1 MAEEI
6 KAVCKDC
13 EYFSSGLSENG
24 YCKLYHHNL
33 SMPERICSRYEP
45 KKKTEKTSPVRN
57 VTPELKIKST
67 YRQHLSYTIGVIS
80 SIVMILTLLLI
91 DIVFAVELF
100 LHPMSFPVKIGTLAV
115 VFSGFLLVSW
125 QTLVNLRKNRWLYI
139 PYLIISIA
147 VLIFMIFD
155 FDNVWLRLNDVLNR
169 IIEYVFYDIHNG

>member
-1 MAEEI
+1 MAEEN

-33 SMPERICSRYEP
+33 SMPERICSRFEP
-45 KKKTEKTSPVRN
+45 KKNIKRTSPIRN
-57 VTPELKIKST
+57 TPSDLKIKST
-67 YRQHLSYTIGVIS
+67 YGQHLSYTIGVVS
-80 SIVMILTLLLI
+80 SIVMILALLLI

-100 LHPMSFPVKIGTLAV
+100 PHPIPFPAKIGALAV

-125 QTLVNLRKNRWLYI
+125 HTLVILRKNRWLYI

-147 VLIFMIFD
+147 VLSLVVFD
-155 FDNVWLRLNDVLNR
+155 FGNVWLKLNGVLNR
-169 IIEYVFYDIHNG
+169 IIEYIFYDIHNG